1 MEQARLLLAI
11 VLSFLVFVIWN
22 ALFVGKK
29 APPPPVK
36 TKSVVVE
43 KTNAAGKESAPVVSS
58 SVSVKEAG
66 KETLKPLPTATAL
79 HQPSLSSRPDRRIL
93 VENNFYKA
101 EFSEKAGA
109 ITSFVL
115 KKYHETAAPNSPDK
129 VLFKEGKGILPIVG
143 LSGRYA
149 SAFSG
154 AIFTA
159 QNTSNHL
166 TVRDK
171 PETLSFYFK
180 NPDGLTLEKSFI
192 FKPKS
197 YQIEVNVRLVN
208 NTREA
213 VNAPLVVSLELPA
226 PEHANR
232 YSFQGPSIYLNN
244 KLEEIKIKKLKKKS
258 DFAGTVSWAGLED
271 QYFMVALI
279 PEKPEKS
286 KVHIAVKSNGLLKID
301 NTNTIKPIEPQEEA
315 SYSFSLYLGPKRIT
329 TLKAVGHNL
338 DKAVNFGFFDFIA
351 KPCLWAMNLIY
362 NHLIPNYGVAII
374 LLTIFFKLLFWP
386 LGNKSYKSMAEMK
399 KLQPLMTEIREK
411 YKDDKKRMNEEIM
424 GLYRTYK
431 VNPMSGCLPMLVQI
445 PVFFAFYRMLYAA
458 IELRHAPFL
467 LWINDLSAPDRLFRF
482 HFAIPMM
489 TPPYG
494 IPVLTI
500 IMGLTMFLQQKMSPP
515 PGDPT
520 QAKFMMLM
528 PVIFTVIFIN
538 FPSGLV
544 LYWMVNN
551 ILSISQQYYITRKIV

>member
-22 ALFVGKK
+22 ALFVEKK
-29 APPPPVK
+29 APTPPVR

-43 KTNAAGKESAPVVSS
+43 KTNEDGKEPAPVAPPVKSMEESAKPVFPTTASS
-58 SVSVKEAG
+58 
-66 KETLKPLPTATAL
+66 
-79 HQPSLSSRPDRRIL
+79 QPSLESRPDRRIL
-93 VENNFYKA
+93 VENDFYEA
-101 EFSEKAGA
+101 EFSERAGA
-109 ITSFVL
+109 ITRFVL
-115 KKYHETAAPNSPDK
+115 KKYRETAAPNSPDK

-149 SAFSG
+149 PVFSG
-154 AIFTA
+154 AVFTA
-159 QNTSNHL
+159 QNASDHL
-166 TVRDK
+166 TVRDM

-180 NPDGLTLEKSFI
+180 TPDGLTLEKNFV
-192 FKPKS
+192 FRPGS
-197 YQIEVNVRLVN
+197 YQIEVDVRLVN
-208 NTREA
+208 NSPE
-213 VNAPLVVSLELPA
+213 VINAPLVVSLELATPDH
-226 PEHANR
+226 ENR
-232 YSFQGPSIYLNN
+232 YSFQGPSIYLDN
-244 KLEEIKIKKLKKKS
+244 KLEEIKIKKLEKKS
-258 DFAGTVSWAGLED
+258 DFAGIISWAGLED

-279 PEKPEKS
+279 PKKSEKS
-286 KVHIAVKSNGLLKID
+286 KVHIAVNSDGLLEID
-301 NTNTIKPIEPQEEA
+301 HINTIKPLGPQNEE

-329 TLKAVGHNL
+329 TLKTVGHNL
-338 DKAVNFGFFDFIA
+338 EKAVNFGFFDLIA
-351 KPCLWAMNLIY
+351 KPCLWAMNMIY

-399 KLQPLMTEIREK
+399 KLQPLMTEIRQK
-411 YKDDKKRMNEEIM
+411 YKDDKKRMNEEVM

-467 LWINDLSAPDRLFRF
+467 LWINDLAAPDRLF
-482 HFAIPMM
+482 HFNFAVPMM